1 MRIENPQP
9 PGKGERDSGPPP
21 RVFFFASW
29 LLKSLHE
36 AYMKYY
42 VKALLSS
49 SLCRVFFFASWLL
62 KILHE
67 ALREGVAI
75 FFFMSKQIKVVTD
88 LNIDYVC
95 VFWDV
100 SVDDDCAIG

>member
-67 ALREGVAI
+67 AY
-75 FFFMSKQIKVVTD
+75 MKY
-88 LNIDYVC
+88 YVKALLSSSLC
-95 VFWDV
+95 QNR
-100 SVDDDCAIG
+100 